1 MNLIDSLFSAGAME
15 NVRLAV
21 IAYSQEYPGH
31 NYFQDWI
38 EIHSV
43 LGLTVE
49 YGSAIAIASLVST
62 CKSLILSIMKV

>member
-1 MNLIDSLFSAGAME
+1 MAA
-15 NVRLAV
+15 
-21 IAYSQEYPGH
+21 IAYSQEYPDH

-49 YGSAIAIASLVST
+49 YGSAVAVASLVSVVSLELHHEKT
-62 CKSLILSIMKV
+62 C

>member
-1 MNLIDSLFSAGAME
+1 ME
-15 NVRLAV
+15 NVRLAA

-49 YGSAIAIASLVST
+49 YGSAVAIASLVSKLCT
-62 CKSLILSIMKV
+62 HNEGIRKASFESHQENMSL